1 MQIRLW
7 VSDESERGTQDVTV
21 RVEPS
26 ATIDELA
33 RALDLDGELTLDGR
47 RVGRTELCTEVG
59 LMNGMHVA
67 GNAGTGGR
75 DVPRPVVGG
84 RECWQLWLTG
94 GLRCGEGVSLA
105 LGRHIVGRDR
115 TADVVL
121 DDPTDAFLLPKY
133 GPLPY
138 VTILVSYVFVAIG
151 IGVAL
156 EQVVNSDHLRVESE
170 SLGTLH
176 LAPKQDDLRL
186 IQLVGALSMLGLLI
200 GVPFILDYL
209 TVATPPVSFLFQLI
223 AFCYVAAGLG
233 WIGWSIYSYRRKNG
247 FTLVPIELIPGE
259 PRLGEPFT
267 VRLKQPVRFSGMIE
281 RLVLEMVLTQVNT
294 AIWDI
299 RRDSDSP
306 DPVLYSTRE
315 VVIEAHPVDPDEV
328 LEIGKSFVLPSNL
341 PPSSAPDDHSKFQFI
356 WTLHLRGKS
365 NKRHILKRDYVLDIL
380 PSEHRPPKPRLI

>member
-1 MQIRLW
+1 MRWFILIGYTITLASVIGIAYGVW
-7 VSDESERGTQDVTV
+7 EVSDQRQRIITAQPVDAVV
-21 RVEPS
+21 LRQRVEKKVNKGFVQFTPVVEFEY
-26 ATIDELA
+26 T
-33 RALDLDGELTLDGR
+33 
-47 RVGRTELCTEVG
+47 
-59 LMNGMHVA
+59 VA
-67 GNAGTGGR
+67 GNKHQSESTFPTESLGPEEWAE
-75 DVPRPVVGG
+75 DVLKAYPVGKKV
-84 RECWQLWLTG
+84 R
-94 GLRCGEGVSLA
+94 A
-105 LGRHIVGRDR
+105 Y
-115 TADVVL
+115 VVL

>member
-1 MQIRLW
+1 MSGPLNHIELRKPMYPVSEAYAAYLEHHGRASELPLRYEDLLRWDGLMPQVDARGQETLWQTVLLHPAEMAELHERL
-7 VSDESERGTQDVTV
+7 VAIYQLLI
-21 RVEPS
+21 
-26 ATIDELA
+26 A
-33 RALDLDGELTLDGR
+33 DGR
-47 RVGRTELCTEVG
+47 RV
-59 LMNGMHVA
+59 
-67 GNAGTGGR
+67 
-75 DVPRPVVGG
+75 
-84 RECWQLWLTG
+84 
-94 GLRCGEGVSLA
+94 
-105 LGRHIVGRDR
+105 
-115 TADVVL
+115 
-121 DDPTDAFLLPKY
+121 
-133 GPLPY
+133 
-138 VTILVSYVFVAIG
+138 
-151 IGVAL
+151 
-156 EQVVNSDHLRVESE
+156 
-170 SLGTLH
+170 
-176 LAPKQDDLRL
+176 
-186 IQLVGALSMLGLLI
+186 
-200 GVPFILDYL
+200 DYL